1 MATLKLIADFHRE
14 DQAAVIELFMQTED
28 PQAHVEAIR
37 SLVSDGAII
46 QSADADNIRAVY
58 RGVGQDKL
66 ISLLDDGW
74 SFTGQP
80 QGGLEGLFVEGGE

>member
-1 MATLKLIADFHRE
+1 MASLKQIVDFHRE
-14 DQAAVIELFMQTED
+14 DQAAVIELFVLAED

-46 QSADADNIRAVY
+46 QSADADTIRAIY
-58 RGVGQDKL
+58 RGVNQDKL

-74 SFTGQP
+74 SFASQP
-80 QGGLEGLFVEGGE
+80 QGGLDTLFGEGDE